1 MHDDNPD
8 THPVSGQG
16 DPLDRG
22 ADTAAPG
29 GEARKAHAVVVDD
42 DEFARPEEDRSPLT

>member
-8 THPVSGQG
+8 THPVAGQG

-22 ADTAAPG
+22 ADATNPGGKAPG
-29 GEARKAHAVVVDD
+29 ARTIVVDD
-42 DEFARPEEDRSPLT
+42 ELGRPEEDRSPLT

>member
-1 MHDDNPD
+1 MHDNPD
-8 THPVSGQG
+8 TNPVNGQG

-22 ADTAAPG
+22 AGTANADDEAP
-29 GEARKAHAVVVDD
+29 EAAAVVVDD

>member
-8 THPVSGQG
+8 SHPVSGQG

-22 ADTAAPG
+22 AGTANSDDEAPG
-29 GEARKAHAVVVDD
+29 ARAVVVDD